1 MSDDP
6 MDQLYFVGLAGIGI
20 YIFYRIMEKSH

>member
-6 MDQLYFVGLAGIGI
+6 IDQLYFAGLAGVGI
-20 YIFYRIMEKSH
+20 YIFYRIMEKAH